1 MGFSSL
7 FRSAA
12 RESAAEPVQMSFSFQ
27 AVQPQAGNPGTP
39 GVAVPGSP
47 PPAAAPAGAAPNPL
61 YTFAPFLILVPFLF
75 LSFRRNKKEK
85 EARGSMKKGDR
96 VVTQSGLIGELVDL
110 DERIGKVKIAPGTT
124 VQVLA
129 SALSPFDP
137 SPEKKADTKD
147 LEDLKEAKAG
157 ASDKK

>member
-1 MGFSSL
+1 
-7 FRSAA
+7 
-12 RESAAEPVQMSFSFQ
+12 MSFAFQ
-27 AVQPQAGNPGTP
+27 AVAAPPAGKPGTP
-39 GVAVPGSP
+39 GVAVPGG
-47 PPAAAPAGAAPNPL
+47 AAPAGGQAAAAPPPSMVTML
-61 YTFAPFLILVPFLF
+61 LPFLILVPFLF
-75 LSFRRNKKEK
+75 LSFRRQKKEK
-85 EARGSMKKGDR
+85 EARGSLKKGDR

-129 SALSPFDP
+129 SALSPFEP
-137 SPEKKADTKD
+137 TTEKKAVSKD

>member
-1 MGFSSL
+1 MVTML
-7 FRSAA
+7 
-12 RESAAEPVQMSFSFQ
+12 
-27 AVQPQAGNPGTP
+27 
-39 GVAVPGSP
+39 
-47 PPAAAPAGAAPNPL
+47 L
-61 YTFAPFLILVPFLF
+61 PFLILVPFLF
-75 LSFRRNKKEK
+75 LSFRRQKKEK
-85 EARGSMKKGDR
+85 EARGSLKKGDR

-129 SALSPFDP
+129 SALSPFEP
-137 SPEKKADTKD
+137 TTEKKAVSKD